1 MSAKAERPKSLRTI
15 AHHPNFFAPSL
26 GHSFGQDPLLNV
38 LRKQPGME
46 MIAMDKF
53 FKLVNGS

>member
-1 MSAKAERPKSLRTI
+1 MSSKAGCPKSLRTI

-38 LRKQPGME
+38 LRKQPGVE
-46 MIAMDKF
+46 TIAMEKF
-53 FKLVNGS
+53 FRLVNGS